1 MMIKNLKSNHLTN
14 ATLFKR
20 PGGKSW
26 TLLKNTNQIVV
37 HEENQATN
45 WDKYIK
51 ACQIVGGYG
60 VNYSVQTYKR
70 GKGIKGAKVAA
81 PGVALV
87 KVKNKPNHLKAVQYL
102 GKYSQHKPL
111 LKEVIKTLDFLE
123 K

>member
-51 ACQIVGGYG
+51 ACQDVGDGYTID
-60 VNYSVQTYKR
+60 TYKR
-70 GKGIKGAKVAA
+70 LKGIKGAKIN
-81 PGVALV
+81 
-87 KVKNKPNHLKAVQYL
+87 KNRKPDSVNAFAQ
-102 GKYSQHKPL
+102 GF
-111 LKEVIKTLDFLE
+111 IKFGIE
-123 K
+123 QGYIK